1 MHILYISPTGRSRYA
16 EGMARL
22 LNAARRPDTVVDFQG
37 LPPDRPTHLEYHAY
51 EALIL
56 PDLIRIVRARA
67 ADYDGHHQRRLLR
80 CGLAGAARD
89 FGRKAIVV
97 GPCQATTAIA
107 ATLGNTFSVVVGK
120 RKWIPRMTEN
130 VRRYG
135 HGDRMV
141 SMRAAELAVHDFQ
154 NRADA
159 ADRMLDTG
167 GRCVEE
173 DGAEVL
179 ILGCTVEFGFA
190 ARMQEA
196 LRVPVLEAIPAALKY
211 AEMLADGARRF
222 GWYPSRRWGSEAP
235 PEDEIAAWGLFE
247 GAPPQGRSLRVGD
260 PDADAA

>member
-1 MHILYISPTGRSRYA
+1 MHILYISPTERSRYA

-67 ADYDGHHQRRLLR
+67 ADYDAIISGGYYDVALR
-80 CGLAGAARD
+80 ELREISGQ
-89 FGRKAIVV
+89 AIVV